1 MTPPRRSRGLDD
13 EIYARRRR
21 KRRRVER
28 KHTRRRAV
36 VLAIVAVLA
45 LLFVVAGAAVTGVA
59 TFGSSCDLNS
69 LQQVEIGSNTFI
81 YAADNS
87 RLGVIPAERN
97 RQPVSF
103 NRMSDWMPKA
113 TVAIEDRR
121 FYQHDG
127 TAPRVLALDPPSFA
141 APACVDLVVEP
152 AAPARR
158 RHAKIP
164 RSRRRACARRRSS
177 CSNFSA
183 AASLSVHARSVRVGD
198 PSREET
204 KTSSRSPGTSVRRSS
219 TS

>member
-1 MTPPRRSRGLDD
+1 MTPPRRSRELDD

-113 TVAIEDRR
+113 TVALGIQELIRLYGTGCRLRSAGMTPRR
-121 FYQHDG
+121 E
-127 TAPRVLALDPPSFA
+127 L
-141 APACVDLVVEP
+141 
-152 AAPARR
+152 
-158 RHAKIP
+158 
-164 RSRRRACARRRSS
+164 
-177 CSNFSA
+177 SA
-183 AASLSVHARSVRVGD
+183 A
-198 PSREET
+198 
-204 KTSSRSPGTSVRRSS
+204 
-219 TS
+219 